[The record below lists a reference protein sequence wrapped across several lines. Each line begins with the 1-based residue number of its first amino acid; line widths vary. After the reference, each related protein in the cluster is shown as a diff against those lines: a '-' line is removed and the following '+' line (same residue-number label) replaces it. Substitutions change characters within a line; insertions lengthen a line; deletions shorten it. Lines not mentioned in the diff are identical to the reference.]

1 MGTVNSIMV
10 EVTLK
15 IDGATMLPSIV
26 DDLPGKNATEN
37 ILSPQLRANF
47 EALRKLKENN
57 DDSLGL
63 EEESRPCKRRNTQQD
78 LISTETNSDKA
89 FSLALSTYFLIEDEV
104 SHMKNGIA
112 ELEALLLQTEAEA
125 EATEHQQTHDFD
137 NSILISDAS

>member
-57 DDSLGL
+57 DDSLGV
-63 EEESRPCKRRNTQQD
+63 EESRPCKRRNTQQD

-125 EATEHQQTHDFD
+125 TEHQQTHDFD
-137 NSILISDAS
+137 NGTLISDAS